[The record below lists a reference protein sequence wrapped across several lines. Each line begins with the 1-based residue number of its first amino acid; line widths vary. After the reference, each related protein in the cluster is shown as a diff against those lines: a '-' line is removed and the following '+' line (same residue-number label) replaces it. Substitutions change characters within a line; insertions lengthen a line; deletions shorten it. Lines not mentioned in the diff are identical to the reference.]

1 MIPFCLEVLFQ
12 AGNCFCPTQV
22 NFPAL
27 IPAVVLPCYM
37 SPEQIVTVTA
47 AISILMAFLQP
58 VHPSLTRA
66 QTLQEQRISSLDK
79 VITGTKAIL
88 QACGHP
94 QYLDSLHDLWHQAS
108 QALFLL
114 EHMLWPNQ
122 PPETPLYLV
131 LPRESRPLSDLMLDS
146 FDEFHDTVLNAIPEV
161 QQLQEWFAEQYDVG
175 VHNAFNNMLTDSLLL
190 FRTAE
195 ALIRVK
201 LRFRNRPLNQNTNP
215 IDLDEDPQPA
225 NPSTPSAGDDVAM
238 MPLVFSL

>member
-108 QALFLL
+108 QDFGIKPAR
-114 EHMLWPNQ
+114 HC
-122 PPETPLYLV
+122 
-131 LPRESRPLSDLMLDS
+131 S
-146 FDEFHDTVLNAIPEV
+146 FWNTCCGQTSH
-161 QQLQEWFAEQYDVG
+161 Q
-175 VHNAFNNMLTDSLLL
+175 
-190 FRTAE
+190 
-195 ALIRVK
+195 K
-201 LRFRNRPLNQNTNP
+201 LRCTSCCLARV
-215 IDLDEDPQPA
+215 
-225 NPSTPSAGDDVAM
+225 GH
-238 MPLVFSL
+238 

>member
-1 MIPFCLEVLFQ
+1 
-12 AGNCFCPTQV
+12 
-22 NFPAL
+22 
-27 IPAVVLPCYM
+27 VLPCYM

-88 QACGHP
+88 QA
-94 QYLDSLHDLWHQAS
+94 
-108 QALFLL
+108 LFLL

-122 PPETPLYLV
+122 PPETPLHLV

-146 FDEFHDTVLNAIPEV
+146 FDEFHDAVLNAIP
-161 QQLQEWFAEQYDVG
+161 
-175 VHNAFNNMLTDSLLL
+175 
-190 FRTAE
+190 E

-201 LRFRNRPLNQNTNP
+201 LRFRNMPQNLNTNP
-215 IDLDEDPQPA
+215 TALDEDPQPA
-225 NPSTPSAGDDVAM
+225 NPSTPSTVPNPAASSSTGAT
-238 MPLVFSL
+238 LEHY

>member
-1 MIPFCLEVLFQ
+1 MYDSILPRSFVSSKRLFLSR
-12 AGNCFCPTQV
+12 PSE
-22 NFPAL
+22 L
-27 IPAVVLPCYM
+27 SRPCYM

-88 QACGHP
+88 QTCGHP

-114 EHMLWPNQ
+114 EHMLWPQQ
-122 PPETPLYLV
+122 PPETPLHLV

-146 FDEFHDTVLNAIPEV
+146 FDEFHDAVLNAIPEV
-161 QQLQEWFAEQYDVG
+161 QHLQEWFAEQYDVG
-175 VHNAFNNMLTDSLLL
+175 VHNAFNGMLID
-190 FRTAE
+190 
-195 ALIRVK
+195 AL
-201 LRFRNRPLNQNTNP
+201 
-215 IDLDEDPQPA
+215 
-225 NPSTPSAGDDVAM
+225 
-238 MPLVFSL
+238 